1 MIGILKSKRIFLK
14 LQNVLNDTFVAD
26 ILTYFSLADIWI
38 L

>member
-14 LQNVLNDTFVAD
+14 LQNVLNDTFVAG